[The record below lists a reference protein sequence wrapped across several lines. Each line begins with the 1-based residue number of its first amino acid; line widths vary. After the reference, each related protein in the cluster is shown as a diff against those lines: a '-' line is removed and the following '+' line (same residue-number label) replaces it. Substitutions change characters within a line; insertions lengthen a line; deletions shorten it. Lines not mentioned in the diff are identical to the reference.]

1 MPRATIPCQTASNQC
16 NKTYINETMSNK
28 LRRSADKKISGVCG
42 GIADFLGID
51 PTLVRVIYLLATIFT
66 AFSGCI
72 VYLILWAVMPD
83 YWK

>member
-1 MPRATIPCQTASNQC
+1 MQLFPTLLRQINITEF
-16 NKTYINETMSNK
+16 YIDETMSNK
-28 LRRSADKKISGVCG
+28 LRRSADKKIAGVCG

-51 PTLVRVIYLLATIFT
+51 PTLVRIIYLLATIFT